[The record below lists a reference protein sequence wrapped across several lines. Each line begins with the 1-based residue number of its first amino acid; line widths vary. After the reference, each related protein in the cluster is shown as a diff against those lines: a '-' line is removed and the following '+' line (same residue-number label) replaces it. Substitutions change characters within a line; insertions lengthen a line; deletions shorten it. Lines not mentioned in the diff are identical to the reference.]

1 MTLTKQQLNSFI
13 ANSLIVSLAIAMLIA
28 ALTVQMGYQICNTL
42 DNLVLNSLRPTMSL
56 PQAFIPAGLIAG
68 SSPADDILI
77 EWKTKRD
84 SIQTAIDNHSHN
96 LSGSE
101 AAKVEGIAPIINFP
115 EAIAPQDLD
124 LTDFSLKELK
134 ELAKLRGD
142 IIGYSKMSKAKLLAA
157 LQ

>member
-1 MTLTKQQLNSFI
+1 MTLSKSQFNSLF
-13 ANSLIVSLAIAMLIA
+13 ANSLIFSFAIAMLIA
-28 ALTVQMGYQICNTL
+28 ALSIQMGYQIANTL

-77 EWKTKRD
+77 EWKIKRD
-84 SIQTAIDNHSHN
+84 SIQAAIDNHSHS
-96 LSGSE
+96 LSSDE
-101 AAKVEGIAPIINFP
+101 DVKFEVVASPINFP

-134 ELAKLRGD
+134 DLAKLRGD
-142 IIGYSKMSKAKLLAA
+142 IFGYSKMSKAKLLAA